1 MNSYLL
7 TVIGTVLLSSIITAI
22 LPEGKTATTIKGVA
36 KLACLL
42 AIIAPILQFFS
53 TGDIKSFQSNSSNF
67 SEFVIQTDDSFIQY
81 YSEKRIME
89 TQEALEREIVEL
101 YAQKVDVT
109 LVWIMAECQSGRY
122 FSDQIQI
129 QKICVRCQNE
139 IDEEVRQKMWEYLTT
154 NYCSEVLIE

>member
-67 SEFVIQTDDSFIQY
+67 SEFVIQTDDGFIQY

-101 YAQKVDVT
+101 YAQNVDVT
-109 LVWIMAECQSGRY
+109 LTWMMAERQSGIY
-122 FSDQIQI
+122 FSDEIQI
-129 QKICVRCQNE
+129 QKIYVRCQNE